1 MISLNAAN
9 GRIAMLVDV
18 AQARFSKRT
27 GIERRTEPREAS
39 MPTRYRCVPTHHN
52 LVNVV
57 DRQTGRPAEVGATA
71 ILLERH
77 EARCLIAWLLRR
89 ARPENADKNA
99 GNQIALS
106 ERLAARSSS
115 HSQLPC

>member
-39 MPTRYRCVPTHHN
+39 MPTRYRCVPTRHN

-89 ARPENADKNA
+89 ARAEDA

-106 ERLAARSSS
+106 KRLAARSSG

>member
-9 GRIAMLVDV
+9 GRIAMLIGV

-27 GIERRTEPREAS
+27 GIERRNEPGEAS
-39 MPTRYRCVPTHHN
+39 MPTRYRCVPTRHN

-57 DRQTGRPAEVGATA
+57 DRKTGRPAEVGATA

-77 EARCLIAWLLRR
+77 EARRLIAWLLRR
-89 ARPENADKNA
+89 ARAESA
-99 GNQIALS
+99 GSHIAMS
-106 ERLAARSSS
+106 ERLAARSSG
-115 HSQLPC
+115 HQQLPG